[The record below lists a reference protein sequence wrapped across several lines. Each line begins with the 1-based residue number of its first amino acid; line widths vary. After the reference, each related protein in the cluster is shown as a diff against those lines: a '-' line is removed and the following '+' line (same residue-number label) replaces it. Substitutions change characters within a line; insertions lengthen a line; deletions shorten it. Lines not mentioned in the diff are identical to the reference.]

1 MPGPLP
7 SPNRR
12 RRNAPTVPTTSLPSK
27 GRTGRVP
34 AVPAWTHLRKA
45 GTAWWKWAWHTPQA
59 AGWAAGMESL
69 VARRASL
76 EDDLAAA
83 GDVESLELD
92 ELLGAK
98 APEVREAIG
107 RLAGLA
113 AGRLVIFREMRELD
127 DRLGLSPKGMATLRW
142 SIADED
148 EEPKRASRT
157 KSGGG
162 VVVPGRW
169 REAAAAG

>member
-7 SPNRR
+7 SQNRR
-12 RRNAPTVPTTSLPSK
+12 RRNAPTVPTTTLPAK

-34 AVPAWTHLRKA
+34 AVPAWTHLRKT
-45 GTAWWKWAWHTPQA
+45 GTAWWRWAWHTPQA
-59 AGWAAGMESL
+59 AGWAPGMESL

-98 APEVREAIG
+98 SAEVKEAIG
-107 RLAGLA
+107 RLAALA
-113 AGRLVIFREMRELD
+113 TGRLVIFREMRELD

-142 SIADED
+142 TIADED
-148 EEPKRASRT
+148 ERPRAARKT
-157 KSGGG
+157 SGGG

-169 REAAAAG
+169 RDAAVG

>member
-7 SPNRR
+7 SQNRR
-12 RRNAPTVPTTSLPSK
+12 RRNAPTVPTTTLPAK
-27 GRTGRVP
+27 GRSGRVP
-34 AVPAWTHLRKA
+34 AVPTWTRLRKS
-45 GTAWWKWAWHTPQA
+45 GMAWWRWAWHTPQA
-59 AGWAAGMESL
+59 AGWAPGMESL

-83 GDVESLELD
+83 GEVESLELD

-98 APEVREAIG
+98 SAEVREAIG
-107 RLAGLA
+107 RLASLVS
-113 AGRLVIFREMRELD
+113 GRLVIFREMRELD

-142 SIADED
+142 TIADEE
-148 EEPKRASRT
+148 EEPRSRRT
-157 KSGGG
+157 TTGG

-169 REAAAAG
+169 RDAAAG